1 MSIKELSNTCLI
13 LERIKHG
20 HTCSHRGEHRERERE
35 RERAS
40 KQVFQGPMDCL
51 ASKDE
56 RKN

>member
-1 MSIKELSNTCLI
+1 MDTHAVTEVSTE
-13 LERIKHG
+13 
-20 HTCSHRGEHRERERE
+20 RERERE